1 MKAPRTSR
9 SARDSDVSPAWH
21 ADREAEAGSADLMS
35 ADAGGLSCWGALAD
49 YGIIVRAPSMRDDFS
64 EHVKRVLAQRVGNH
78 CSRPKCGAPT
88 VGPQIHDEGVV
99 NVGVAAH
106 ITAASPGGPRYD
118 PTLTS
123 IERRRLSNA
132 VWLCQ
137 TCAALVDRDPHFYT
151 ADVLRTWRGEA
162 EAMARTKLVGPA
174 VTDVGAAS
182 RDYDRLIRDSVEAFA
197 VVVERLN
204 VFAPEQLFRLV
215 DGEVAAFLGRAGAMV
230 EVLAIRH
237 NALLSASWNADD
249 QSSFS
254 YISFVLMA
262 RGFLLDRFVLLKDL
276 APRPLPPLPEW
287 ETIDRRWYEDFL
299 VQNKWLYEWSTPFA
313 RDLVDAQWPKLEA
326 ELKAAFSGSVVR
338 PEVLAILKASLLQ
351 GMLAHQFLYT
361 GAPEGNVNDD

>member
-1 MKAPRTSR
+1 
-9 SARDSDVSPAWH
+9 
-21 ADREAEAGSADLMS
+21 
-35 ADAGGLSCWGALAD
+35 
-49 YGIIVRAPSMRDDFS
+49 MRDDFS

-78 CSRPKCGAPT
+78 CSRPECGVPT
-88 VGPQIHDEGVV
+88 VGPQMHDEGVV

-106 ITAASPGGPRYD
+106 ITAASSGGPRYD
-118 PTLTS
+118 PELTS
-123 IERRRLSNA
+123 TERRRLSNA

-151 ADVLRTWRGEA
+151 ADVLRTWRDEA
-162 EAMARTKLVGPA
+162 EARARTKLVGRA

-182 RDYDRLIRDSVEAFA
+182 RDYDRLLSDTVANFA

-215 DGEVAAFLGRAGAMV
+215 DEEVAAFLGRASAMA
-230 EVLAIRH
+230 EVLAVRH
-237 NALLSASWNADD
+237 NSRLSASWNADD
-249 QSSFS
+249 QSSFL
-254 YISFVLMA
+254 YISFVLMV
-262 RGFLLDRFVLLKDL
+262 RGFLLDRFVLQKDL

-313 RDLVDAQWPKLEA
+313 RDLVDAQWPKLEG

-338 PEVLAILKASLLQ
+338 PEVLTILKACMLQ
-351 GMLAHQFLYT
+351 GMLVHQFLYA
-361 GAPEGNVNDD
+361 GAPEGDGSVD